1 MADPRESY
9 QSPLNSR
16 YASPEMKY
24 NFSEKKKFSEWR
36 KLWVILARA
45 QRELGVQHD
54 GRDITEEQGR
64 YPALPSSSFII
75 LPHQYLSFSR
85 GRGIGS
91 L

>member
-1 MADPRESY
+1 MSDPRESY

-16 YASPEMKY
+16 YASSEMKY

-64 YPALPSSSFII
+64 YSVLP
-75 LPHQYLSFSR
+75 
-85 GRGIGS
+85 
-91 L
+91 

>member
-1 MADPRESY
+1 MSDPRESY

-64 YPALPSSSFII
+64 YPTLSSSSFII
-75 LPHQYLSFSR
+75 LSRLVSFMAFT
-85 GRGIGS
+85 S
-91 L
+91 LLLF

>member
-1 MADPRESY
+1 MSDPRESY

-54 GRDITEEQGR
+54 GRDITEEQGP
-64 YPALPSSSFII
+64 YPALPSSTFNI
-75 LPHQYLSFSR
+75 LPS
-85 GRGIGS
+85 
-91 L
+91 

>member
-1 MADPRESY
+1 MSDPRESY

-54 GRDITEEQGR
+54 GRDITEEQGP
-64 YPALPSSSFII
+64 YPAASLF
-75 LPHQYLSFSR
+75 YLDQCLLWQA
-85 GRGIGS
+85 GS